1 MYILLYTAHIT
12 FVYTWCL
19 IHKFTQ
25 CYSSLQCFR
34 SPTAQMPVPQKLQ
47 PRLCW
52 HLRVKSRTNTRDW
65 PPKWEYESRM
75 IMDNTHFIAFP
86 GPNSSPTFNP
96 TDKGAPAKFSSGVR
110 RLVELEL
117 VPWWWLN
124 LNKDRMTV
132 TVHDGWITAGSL
144 EQIGWGVVQLYIS
157 TCVKQQPKLPML
169 VDQPTCIYQNLQG
182 IPMRECIQVLLKCEC
197 SCSSK
202 HDSD

>member
-1 MYILLYTAHIT
+1 MQIPMEMQVMSKCECHKTLEGLQNCKLRCWKKGQIARGHCGRRDL
-12 FVYTWCL
+12 VYTWCL

-52 HLRVKSRTNTRDW
+52 HLRVKSRT
-65 PPKWEYESRM
+65 KWEYESRM

-86 GPNSSPTFNP
+86 GSNSSPTFNP

-124 LNKDRMTV
+124 LNKNRMTV
-132 TVHDGWITAGSL
+132 TVHDGWITVGSL
-144 EQIGWGVVQLYIS
+144 EQIGWGVVQ
-157 TCVKQQPKLPML
+157 
-169 VDQPTCIYQNLQG
+169 
-182 IPMRECIQVLLKCEC
+182 
-197 SCSSK
+197 
-202 HDSD
+202 